1 MTDSHSTPSSEASQ
15 IADIIEQG
23 GFATI
28 FEAQK
33 AQAWKVIVQALRA
46 FAVSDSA
53 QRDAVLA
60 FLRAELN
67 VDEDGDP
74 VGAQPEAG
82 WETGYCSGIRHVYR
96 ALKGNA
102 APQLPSETAKVP
114 TGPAAESAPR
124 CVGVPSPLFD
134 EVLDFLEQYEDM
146 RDGPDGQPQPNSA
159 MRLLSELREAERP
172 SEK

>member
-1 MTDSHSTPSSEASQ
+1 MTS
-15 IADIIEQG
+15 
-23 GFATI
+23 
-28 FEAQK
+28 
-33 AQAWKVIVQALRA
+33 
-46 FAVSDSA
+46 
-53 QRDAVLA
+53 RDAITKAVAEAARSGPAKEVCADCGCELECVKHGCAKKYAAARDDALEEAAQLA
-60 FLRAELN
+60 DKHPFGLTDLSR
-67 VDEDGDP
+67 
-74 VGAQPEAG
+74 Q
-82 WETGYCSGIRHVYR
+82 IR